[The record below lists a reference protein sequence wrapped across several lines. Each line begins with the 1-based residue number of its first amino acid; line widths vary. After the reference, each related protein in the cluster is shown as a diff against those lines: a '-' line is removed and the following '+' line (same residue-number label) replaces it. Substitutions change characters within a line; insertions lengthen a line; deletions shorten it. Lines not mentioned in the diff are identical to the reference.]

1 MKRNN
6 KCVRAPWLSTHWDI
20 YVKLNERG
28 SIYLGFNLAEILKM
42 SQNLK
47 KNPKSQEGTKPPLK
61 SPWVVSQHLQL
72 GTRNP

>member
-47 KNPKSQEGTKPPLK
+47 KSKIPRRYQNLNKFTTPP
-61 SPWVVSQHLQL
+61 
-72 GTRNP
+72 